1 MGSRRGFTRTD
12 PPNKNDVF
20 GNRVLF
26 EIHQNEYFF
35 NGTGN
40 VHLGLAVCARV
51 TRVRVS
57 FPYACHFRAANP
69 CVRHFYVRV
78 ENFTPTRPGHT
89 ATCCA
94 SLVYTSVTR
103 WHLPPIRLLWTAVLC
118 VIMEICLKVP
128 NMWHNNKEIIMSNQ
142 KPEIND
148 VPPGT

>member
-1 MGSRRGFTRTD
+1 MFHKSQARIPSRKARLSRGSKNMGSRLGFTRTD

-103 WHLPPIRLLWTAVLC
+103 
-118 VIMEICLKVP
+118 
-128 NMWHNNKEIIMSNQ
+128 
-142 KPEIND
+142 
-148 VPPGT
+148 